1 MGETDQF
8 SSKVL
13 PRRWGA
19 RGQRKQQLQKPL
31 GRKPCGIAHPLPAR
45 GPDPSQHHLG
55 SVGPE
60 RGVPGGDGGGLTA
73 LVGGVTLLPSHFGNG
88 ATSLA
93 LGGLRSIP
101 CKPEIGMQKL
111 HRRHPARAQAQPT
124 PCVLSPSLGHVFFH
138 PHVPSFSNHL
148 PRACCVLG
156 TKSSAKASSFL
167 IHVGAPLATK
177 TGGSQGC
184 LVWISSSLS
193 FGFCS
198 GLCPPALISWH
209 HARD

>member
-31 GRKPCGIAHPLPAR
+31 GRKPCGIVHPLPAR

-60 RGVPGGDGGGLTA
+60 KGVPGGDGGGLRA

-93 LGGLRSIP
+93 LGCLRSIP

-111 HRRHPARAQAQPT
+111 HRHPARAQA
-124 PCVLSPSLGHVFFH
+124 SPPPVFSLLLWDMYSFIHTFL
-138 PHVPSFSNHL
+138 PSPAICQEPAVCWAQSQVQKHL
-148 PRACCVLG
+148 PF
-156 TKSSAKASSFL
+156 SF
-167 IHVGAPLATK
+167 T
-177 TGGSQGC
+177 
-184 LVWISSSLS
+184 
-193 FGFCS
+193 
-198 GLCPPALISWH
+198 
-209 HARD
+209 